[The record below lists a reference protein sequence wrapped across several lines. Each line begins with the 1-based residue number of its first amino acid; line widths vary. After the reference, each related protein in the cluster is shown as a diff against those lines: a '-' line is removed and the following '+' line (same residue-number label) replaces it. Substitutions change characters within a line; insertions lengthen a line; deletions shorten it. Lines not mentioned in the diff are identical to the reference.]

1 MIDEEMIENIM
12 TQQGIQSH
20 VHTLEEQIDALTKVC
35 KTQADMLQSLMG
47 TTPANLDN
55 STGKLEVRLSE
66 EDSDMANPKIKRR
79 VTIDGRQVWITANN
93 EQEYAEKLFQM
104 AAPQAAPAQAPHDKH
119 NFAQYAQTWFNVF
132 SRPNVETATATTYER
147 QLKRYLIPAFGEM
160 DVENIKP
167 ADVQAMFNGIQG
179 AKETKLKAKMV
190 LNMIFQQA
198 IEDEIIVKNPL
209 ASKSIRITGRAP
221 KPTEPYTVEQM
232 QTIVSRLNQ
241 VKRADDRAFIALMV
255 LHPLRLEEALGLKHE
270 DIDRKLNLIHVRR
283 SVTHPTRNQPEVK
296 ATKTEASRRDI
307 DLAEGIRGCLPEGR
321 AGDFIFGGGEGYL
334 RHCEIRSRNIHKEIN
349 GYVCAPNTPEGVNY
363 GFIFDDCDFSSE
375 EDMKDSVY
383 LARPWRDDAKCF
395 IIDSKI
401 GDHIKAEGYHNWNKP
416 WAEEKSQF
424 KEYNNKGKDPSARV
438 DWMKQVSEKDLKYI
452 DSLRE
457 EKR

>member
-1 MIDEEMIENIM
+1 MIDEEMIENTM
-12 TQQGIQSH
+12 TQQGIQNH

-35 KTQADMLQSLMG
+35 KTQADMIQSLMG

-79 VTIDGRQVWITANN
+79 VTIDGRQVWITANS

-104 AAPQAAPAQAPHDKH
+104 ATPQAAPTQIPHDKH

-160 DVENIKP
+160 DVEDIKP

-232 QTIVSRLNQ
+232 QTIVSRLSQ
-241 VKRADDRAFIALMV
+241 VKRADDRTFIALMA

-321 AGDFIFGGGEGYL
+321 AGDFIFGGEEPLSYTQVRRMCRRIQKDIGFDEPILPRRFRTTVLTDIYDTT
-334 RHCEIRSRNIHKEIN
+334 KDIN
-349 GYVCAPNTPEGVNY
+349 VAKDAAGHTTSAMTLKHYVKGRPQKLNAAKTVSMLY
-363 GFIFDDCDFSSE
+363 G
-375 EDMKDSVY
+375 
-383 LARPWRDDAKCF
+383 LP
-395 IIDSKI
+395 
-401 GDHIKAEGYHNWNKP
+401 G
-416 WAEEKSQF
+416 
-424 KEYNNKGKDPSARV
+424 SAA
-438 DWMKQVSEKDLKYI
+438 M
-452 DSLRE
+452 
-457 EKR
+457 